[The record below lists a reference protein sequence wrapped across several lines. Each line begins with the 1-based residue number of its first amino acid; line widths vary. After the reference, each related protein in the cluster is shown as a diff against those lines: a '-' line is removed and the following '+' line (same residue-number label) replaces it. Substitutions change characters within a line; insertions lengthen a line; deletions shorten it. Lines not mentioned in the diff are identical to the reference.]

1 METSNEKS
9 TGALL
14 HLSVFTQYFIPFGNF
29 ILPAIIWGA
38 RKSDSKFVDHHGK
51 QALNFQLSILLYSLL
66 LAIIAIPIFI
76 FTLFKNI
83 PSRMYINVDNFSI
96 ENFNIENITGI
107 VFVAV
112 MAVFLFCVLKMAE
125 FFLVIYAT
133 IKAANGEYYKFPL
146 TINFIKTGNQ
156 NENLKSTTTESE
168 LQAE

>member
-9 TGALL
+9 TGAIL

-38 RKSDSKFVDHHGK
+38 RKKDSNFVDHHGK
-51 QALNFQLSILLYSLL
+51 QALNFQLSILLYSLI
-66 LAIIAIPIFI
+66 LAMIAIPIFI

-83 PSRMYINVDNFSI
+83 PTRAYINEENFFI

-107 VFVAV
+107 VTVAI

-125 FFLVIYAT
+125 FFLVIYAS

-146 TINFIKTGNQ
+146 TINFIKTIKEP
-156 NENLKSTTTESE
+156 ENLKNVKTESE
-168 LQAE
+168 IQAE